1 MTLSDIYPHAPP
13 DKDFFEEY
21 QYLKNVNPPTIKE
34 IGAYQVAKIQKNL
47 SIDPKTLE
55 MIEKIN
61 ADGKM
66 ITIGDDSKGI
76 TQAIAN
82 IEKTFG
88 HWSLTDDANSAQNI
102 QSTISSDVLANIQV
116 DLQKYE
122 TLLSNLKSVY
132 KDVST
137 YGSDMELKKQL
148 LHIEKVIQQLEHDI
162 STYKLGTFKADPNAQ
177 QGQGY
182 LQQAQMIGSR
192 LKGAYLEAA
201 GTAFFE
207 SVVPEKMKVV
217 TTGKVLGWS
226 HDVLGNKKTASK
238 MLRTDI
244 MAFNNENDL
253 LENIEIEYEVGTK
266 KDKKVVKSTIMD
278 MLKTLKTTNTT
289 IDLSI
294 TDYSE
299 IQKALVFGAQ
309 AKAGQGQA
317 IFNPVKLSLDQ
328 LNLQTTLG
336 DDGDQYAKALIAFF
350 DMLGDKNQDKT
361 KMRTKWVGY
370 DAMFNFLLGR
380 HATNIIG
387 QENHFVVTRDGVQR
401 VDKYMENQYQKHQKI
416 IRMVGN
422 RLDITRDAR
431 GIPRDIKYAKAEET

>member
-1 MTLSDIYPHAPP
+1 MTLSDIYPHASP

-21 QYLKNVNPPTIKE
+21 QYLKNVNPPTIEE
-34 IGAYQVAKIQKNL
+34 IGAYQVTKIQKNL

-66 ITIGDDSKGI
+66 MTIGDDSNGI

-88 HWSLTDDANSAQNI
+88 HWSLTDNNNSAQAI
-102 QSTISSDVLANIQV
+102 QSTISSDVLANIKV

-122 TLLSNLKSVY
+122 TLLNNLKSVY
-132 KDVST
+132 QDVSK
-137 YGSDMELKKQL
+137 YSSDMELKNQL
-148 LHIEKVIQQLEHDI
+148 LRIEKVIQQLEHDI
-162 STYKLGTFKADPNAQ
+162 SAYKLGTFEADPNAQ

-182 LQQAQMIGSR
+182 LQHAQMIGSR

-201 GTAFFE
+201 GTAFFN
-207 SVVPEKMKVV
+207 SVVPKNIEVA

-226 HDVLGNKKTASK
+226 YDVLGNKKTASK

-244 MAFNNENDL
+244 MAFDL
-253 LENIEIEYEVGTK
+253 SEDIKIKYEVGTG
-266 KDKKVVKSTIMD
+266 KDKKVVEGTIKE
-278 MLKTLKTTNTT
+278 MLDTLKTKNTT

-294 TDYSE
+294 TDYSD

-309 AKAGQGQA
+309 AKAGKGQA

-336 DDGDQYAKALIAFF
+336 DDGDQYAKALISFF
-350 DMLGDKNQDKT
+350 DMLGDKSQEKT
-361 KMRTKWVGY
+361 TMRTKWIGY

-380 HATNIIG
+380 HAANIIG

-401 VDKYMENQYQKHQKI
+401 VDQYMENQYKEHQKI

-422 RLDITRDAR
+422 RLDITSDAR
-431 GIPRDIKYAKAEET
+431 GIPRDIKYAKAEKA